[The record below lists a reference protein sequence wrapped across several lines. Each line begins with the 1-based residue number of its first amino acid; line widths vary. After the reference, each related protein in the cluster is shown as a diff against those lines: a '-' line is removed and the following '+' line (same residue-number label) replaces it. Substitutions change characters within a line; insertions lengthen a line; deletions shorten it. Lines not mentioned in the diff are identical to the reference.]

1 MANAPRV
8 FCLQGPDGYP
18 RKVKVADNGDG
29 TFKATY
35 TPDDLGQYKVNVKY
49 GGKEVPHAP
58 FTVQAQ
64 PTGRADSCK
73 ITEGIQQQLSI
84 GEEYCIS
91 VNAQNAGNGA
101 VTCRIRS
108 TSGRSVGSCLAFK
121 VSLISQFPTIET
133 TSWWFYSDMDI
144 DIEDNGDG
152 TFSIYYTVKDAG
164 EYTLSIK
171 FGGQPVPEGVYNFTV
186 SPTTVSLSRIIVKLW
201 GRWDR
206 ATQKKKEKKLN
217 QSHKVLWHNVVAL
230 VMMDRIRNR

>member
-1 MANAPRV
+1 MVLN
-8 FCLQGPDGYP
+8 CLNYQGPDGYP
-18 RKVKVADNGDG
+18 RKVKVVDNGDG

-73 ITEGIQQQLSI
+73 ITEGIQQELSI

-108 TSGRSVGSCLAFK
+108 TSGRSVF
-121 VSLISQFPTIET
+121 FPTVQNEST
-133 TSWWFYSDMDI
+133 CFNVLLFSDMDI

-186 SPTTVSLSRIIVKLW
+186 SHHFCFVFVFRRKLSHCHIV
-201 GRWDR
+201 
-206 ATQKKKEKKLN
+206 
-217 QSHKVLWHNVVAL
+217 WHE
-230 VMMDRIRNR
+230 R

>member
-1 MANAPRV
+1 M
-8 FCLQGPDGYP
+8 
-18 RKVKVADNGDG
+18 ADNGDG

-108 TSGRSVGSCLAFK
+108 TSGRWVLFFK
-121 VSLISQFPTIET
+121 DVIPHFLTKQ
-133 TSWWFYSDMDI
+133 
-144 DIEDNGDG
+144 
-152 TFSIYYTVKDAG
+152 
-164 EYTLSIK
+164 
-171 FGGQPVPEGVYNFTV
+171 
-186 SPTTVSLSRIIVKLW
+186 
-201 GRWDR
+201 
-206 ATQKKKEKKLN
+206 
-217 QSHKVLWHNVVAL
+217 
-230 VMMDRIRNR
+230 